1 MKRFHFKLSSVLTMR
16 KFQKNEAASILSN
29 AQNQRM
35 RLEIQL
41 SDTLRNKSSLEK
53 ALLEC
58 YKKSS
63 RASDIIHLQ
72 DSLSFLRFET
82 DVIQKKLR
90 EALEC
95 EDDCRA
101 AVLRARQAEETVLK
115 LLDKEKER
123 YRQEQDRED
132 EINMIEFVNAR
143 HHLKNV

>member
-16 KFQKNEAASILSN
+16 KFQKNEAAAVLSN

-35 RLEIQL
+35 KLELQL
-41 SDTLRNKSSLEK
+41 SETLRNKSVLEA
-53 ALLEC
+53 ALLDR
-58 YKKSS
+58 YKGTS

-82 DVIQKKLR
+82 DVIQKKLK
-90 EALEC
+90 EALVF

-101 AVLRARQAEETVLK
+101 AVLLARQGEETVLK
-115 LLDKEKER
+115 LLEKEKAQ

-132 EINMIEFVNAR
+132 EINMLEFVNAR
-143 HHLKNV
+143 HHFNNV